1 MGQESLGFFHGI
13 SSISDICPIAG
24 DSEMIPAQKELRK
37 FASAENKKIN
47 EWFFKT
53 GPGQYGFGDQ
63 FIGVKI
69 PENRKVAKMFP
80 DLGFPE
86 LKMLLQSPIHE
97 DRILALMIL
106 RPRFEKARKTFDEKS
121 QEQIFRF
128 YMKFRHRVNN
138 WDLVDLSAPYLSGP
152 YMYDHSSAKREIL
165 SLSGS
170 KSMWDRRI
178 AILSTFYFIRQSR
191 FAETL
196 ALSRKYLKD
205 SEDLMHKATG
215 WMLREVGK
223 RDLSVLREFLDQH
236 ATKMPRTMLR
246 YAIEKFPERERKGYL
261 QRK

>member
-1 MGQESLGFFHGI
+1 
-13 SSISDICPIAG
+13 
-24 DSEMIPAQKELRK
+24 
-37 FASAENKKIN
+37 
-47 EWFFKT
+47 
-53 GPGQYGFGDQ
+53 
-63 FIGVKI
+63 
-69 PENRKVAKMFP
+69 
-80 DLGFPE
+80 
-86 LKMLLQSPIHE
+86 
-97 DRILALMIL
+97 
-106 RPRFEKARKTFDEKS
+106 
-121 QEQIFRF
+121 
-128 YMKFRHRVNN
+128 MKFRHRVNN

-170 KSMWDRRI
+170 NSMWDRRI
-178 AILSTFYFIRQSR
+178 AILSTFYFIRQNR

-223 RDLSVLREFLDQH
+223 RDLSVLREFLGQH

-246 YAIEKFPERERKGYL
+246 YSIEKFPERERKAYL

>member
-1 MGQESLGFFHGI
+1 MGQESLVFFHGI
-13 SSISDICPIAG
+13 YRISDICPIAG
-24 DSEMIPAQKELRK
+24 DAEMIPAQKELRK
-37 FASAENKKIN
+37 FANLENKKIN

-86 LKMLLQSPIHE
+86 LRLLLQSPIHE
-97 DRILALMIL
+97 DRILALLIL
-106 RPRFEKARKTFDEKS
+106 RPEFEKARKILDEKK

-128 YMKFRHRVNN
+128 YVKFRHRVNN
-138 WDLVDLSAPYLSGP
+138 WDLVDLSAPYISGP

-178 AILSTFYFIRQSR
+178 AILSTFYFIRQNR

-223 RDLSVLREFLDQH
+223 RDLSVLREFLGQH

-246 YAIEKFPERERKGYL
+246 YSIEKFPERERKAYL